1 MLFQMHHYYNLIFL
15 KLSKIQGGA
24 KEILGG
30 ATNLGWG
37 VQIKNLVA
45 RTLHGPRATFCGGAG
60 GGATEKNMKIWA

>member
-45 RTLHGPRATFCGGAG
+45 RTLHGPRATFCGGAR
-60 GGATEKNMKIWA
+60 GGAQRKI